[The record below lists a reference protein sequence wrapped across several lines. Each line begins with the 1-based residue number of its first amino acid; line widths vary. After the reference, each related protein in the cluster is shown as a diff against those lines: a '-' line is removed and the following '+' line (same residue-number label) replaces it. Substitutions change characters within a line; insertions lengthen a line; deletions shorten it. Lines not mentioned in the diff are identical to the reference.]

1 MGVDGDDTAAAGRRD
16 RADLLCE
23 RLGRGDATAAE
34 LDEAAR
40 LLRPLRE
47 AREFGRLCYL
57 AEQVCR
63 WRGDDML
70 ARVLYAQGLIE
81 SRQLVAAVHFLEGA
95 KCRVP
100 ADHPQWDELQGLLG
114 RAWKQI
120 FVDGAQAD
128 TAHRRRFLMSAM
140 EAYAAPF
147 ERDPAKQFWQG
158 VNLAA
163 LAMAARHHGIALEA
177 QSPETYAAQTLVA
190 LDTVLEGDRDHW
202 WHATRAEALLGI
214 GEWKAAESSLRAYLD
229 HGDTT
234 AFSVA
239 ATLRQFRELWQFQKE
254 DRGARLLQMLEA
266 TLVRWPK
273 PGAALQFSAEHVQA
287 MRELKPAKDD
297 ETLQRVVG
305 PGGFETVEW
314 YQTGLQCAA
323 SVAAVKERLGLRV
336 GTGFA
341 VRAGDFGIKPS
352 ADTLLLTNHHVLN
365 SAGLGGRTDFGNV
378 EIVFSAAKDSPKFG
392 VVEVVA
398 ESPHDTGLDFALL
411 RLSSNDLLP
420 APLSLCR
427 AVDMPA
433 ERRRVY
439 VIGYPLGDVLQ
450 FSLHNNEL
458 LDHECDPCGRPPM
471 PARRRLQYS
480 ASTEQGN
487 SGSPVF
493 NDQWECIALHHAGA
507 RRDARADAFGLPAL
521 NGGNRRVEANQGIWI
536 GSIVD
541 HVARLALRLS

>member
-1 MGVDGDDTAAAGRRD
+1 MGTDADDTAAAGRRD

-34 LDEAAR
+34 LDEAAG
-40 LLRPLRE
+40 LLKPLRE
-47 AREFGRLCYL
+47 AREFGRLCNL

-63 WRGDDML
+63 WREEDML

-81 SRQLVAAVHFLEGA
+81 SRQLAAAVHFLEGA

-100 ADHPQWDELQGLLG
+100 ADHPQWAEIQGLLG
-114 RAWKQI
+114 RAWKQT
-120 FVDGAQAD
+120 FVDGARAD
-128 TAHRRRFLMSAM
+128 SAHRRRFLMSAM
-140 EAYAAPF
+140 DAYAAPF
-147 ERDPAKQFWQG
+147 ERDPGKQFWQG

-163 LAMAARHHGIALEA
+163 LAMAARHHGIALDI
-177 QSPETYAAQTLVA
+177 QGPEVYAAQTLAA
-190 LDTVLEGDRDHW
+190 LDKVPEWDRDHW
-202 WHATRAEALLGI
+202 WHATRAEALLGT
-214 GEWKAAESSLRAYLD
+214 GEWKTAESSLRAYLV
-229 HGDTT
+229 HRDTT
-234 AFSVA
+234 AFAVA

-254 DRGARLLQMLEA
+254 VRGARLLQMLEA

-273 PGAALQFSAEHVQA
+273 PGVALQFSTEHVQA

-305 PGGFETVEW
+305 PKGFETLEW
-314 YQTGLQCAA
+314 YRTGLQCAA
-323 SVAAVKERLGLRV
+323 TVAAVKERLGLRR

-341 VRAGDFGIKPS
+341 VRAGDFGIEPH
-352 ADTLLLTNHHVLN
+352 AATLLLTNHHVLN

-378 EIVFSAAKDSPKFG
+378 EIVFSAAKDSPKFS
-392 VVEVVA
+392 VVKVIA
-398 ESPHDTGLDFALL
+398 ESPPDTGLDFALL
-411 RLSSNDLLP
+411 QLRGDDMPP

-427 AVDMPA
+427 AVGMPA
-433 ERRRVY
+433 ERPRVY

-450 FSLHNNEL
+450 FSLQNNEL
-458 LDHECDPCGRPPM
+458 LDHECDPYGRPPI

-480 ASTEQGN
+480 ASTDLGS

-541 HVARLALRLS
+541 HVSRLALRLS